1 MLITDPPGI
10 DPSQLRDRME
20 GRVSA
25 PGDPDWDEARQAWNL
40 AVDQRPAAV
49 AIPATAQ
56 DVVAVV
62 EFARERGLLVTAQG
76 TGHNAGAYETLA
88 DTILVKTHE
97 LRGVEIDVEER
108 IARCAAGTLWV
119 EVSQP
124 ASEHGLAPL
133 AGSSPDVGVV
143 GYVLGGGLSWLAR
156 KHGLAANSVR
166 AIELVTADGE
176 HVRATHD
183 DHADLFWALRGGG
196 GNYGIVTAVEI
207 ELYEYRTVYA
217 GMMMWPWERSAE
229 VLKAWVAWTEAAPDE
244 VTTSA
249 RLLQVPPL
257 PDIPEFLAGRAFVAI
272 DGAFLGDDAAAA
284 ELFAPLRA
292 LGPEIDSFGP
302 MAPGGLSFIHMDPE
316 GPTPGMGDHTMLNAL
331 DDDAIDALVAVAGPG
346 SGTPLLMTELRHL
359 GGAVGRSGAHHGAV
373 DVMPGAY
380 ALFAV
385 GIPMTPEVGAA
396 LQAALPETLAAMA
409 KWDAGTAYM
418 NFAESHGH
426 DPASFYSPEN
436 YARLLRIKAEV
447 DPTGLFRGNHAI
459 SAA

>member
-10 DPSQLRDRME
+10 DPTQLRDSME

-25 PGDPDWDEARQAWNL
+25 PGDLDWDQARQAWNL

-49 AIPATAQ
+49 AIPESAD
-56 DVVAVV
+56 DVVAIVN
-62 EFARERGLLVTAQG
+62 FARERGLQVTAQG

-88 DTILVKTHE
+88 NTILVKTHA
-97 LRGVEIDVEER
+97 LRGVDIDVEQR

-156 KHGLAANSVR
+156 KHGLAANNVR

-176 HVRATHD
+176 QVRATAE
-183 DHADLFWALRGGG
+183 DHSELFWALRGGG

-207 ELYEYRTVYA
+207 ELFEYPTVYA
-217 GMMMWPWERSAE
+217 GMMLWPWERGAE
-229 VLKAWVAWTEAAPDE
+229 VLKAWVEWTRTAPDE
-244 VTTSA
+244 VSTSA

-272 DGAFLGDDAAAA
+272 DGAYLGDDESAA

-292 LGPEIDSFGP
+292 LEPEMDSFGP

-316 GPTPGMGDHTMLNAL
+316 GPTPGMGHHTMLGAL
-331 DDDAIDALVAVAGPG
+331 DDEAIDTLVKVAGPG
-346 SGTPLLMTELRHL
+346 SGTPLLMTELRQL
-359 GGAVGRSGAHHGAV
+359 GGAVARSGADHGAV
-373 DVMPGAY
+373 DVMAGEF
-380 ALFAV
+380 ALMCV
-385 GIPMTPEVGAA
+385 GIPMTPEVGEA
-396 LQAALPETLAAMA
+396 LRAALPATIGAMA

-418 NFAESHGH
+418 NFAEASDV
-426 DPASFYSPEN
+426 DPASFYAAGT
-436 YARLLRIKAEV
+436 YARLKRVKAEV
-447 DPTGLFRGNHAI
+447 DPAGLFRGNHAI
-459 SAA
+459 SAD

>member
-1 MLITDPPGI
+1 
-10 DPSQLRDRME
+10 
-20 GRVSA
+20 
-25 PGDPDWDEARQAWNL
+25 
-40 AVDQRPAAV
+40 
-49 AIPATAQ
+49 
-56 DVVAVV
+56 
-62 EFARERGLLVTAQG
+62 
-76 TGHNAGAYETLA
+76 
-88 DTILVKTHE
+88 
-97 LRGVEIDVEER
+97 
-108 IARCAAGTLWV
+108 
-119 EVSQP
+119 
-124 ASEHGLAPL
+124 
-133 AGSSPDVGVV
+133 
-143 GYVLGGGLSWLAR
+143 
-156 KHGLAANSVR
+156 
-166 AIELVTADGE
+166 
-176 HVRATHD
+176 
-183 DHADLFWALRGGG
+183 
-196 GNYGIVTAVEI
+196 
-207 ELYEYRTVYA
+207 
-217 GMMMWPWERSAE
+217 MMMWPWERSAE

-249 RLLQVPPL
+249 RLLQIPPL

-316 GPTPGMGDHTMLNAL
+316 GPTPGMGDHTMLNDL
-331 DDDAIDALVAVAGPG
+331 DDEAIDALVAVAGPG

-396 LQAALPETLAAMA
+396 LHAALPKTLAAMA

>member
-49 AIPATAQ
+49 AIPATAD

-88 DTILVKTHE
+88 NTILVKTHE

-108 IARCAAGTLWV
+108 IARCAAGTLWA

-133 AGSSPDVGVV
+133 SGSSPDVGVV

-166 AIELVTADGE
+166 AIELVTAGGE

-396 LQAALPETLAAMA
+396 LQAALPKTLAAMA